1 MLKGAALTNMRIR
14 LGYVGLVLNLKDC
27 TPSGTV
33 TARTFNS
40 LPDRETAFNKLRRVG
55 RKNLCNTLR
64 ILKYNKAL
72 GIRVYRLTSK
82 LIPLATYPEADSWDY
97 TGDLAGEF
105 REAGNFIRENDMR
118 ISAHPDH
125 FTLLNSKS
133 KRVLDNS
140 VRDLDYHVRVY
151 EAMGLD
157 DSRYKLVMHVGG
169 RYSDKRES
177 VKRFVKNF
185 AALPDRIRSR
195 IVLENDDRS
204 YTASEVLSLCRE
216 LSIPMVLDIHH
227 HSCINSGERL
237 EDLIGPAFDTW
248 DKEYWPPKVHFSS
261 PRDCSNRRYHADYI
275 ELDEFVSFLEI
286 ASYTGR
292 NFDIMLEVKKKDS
305 ALLKLT
311 DQLKETK
318 GIDVISNGEFIL

>member
-1 MLKGAALTNMRIR
+1 MLIS
-14 LGYVGLVLNLKDC
+14 LGYVGLVLNLEDC

-72 GIRVYRLTSK
+72 GIKVYRLTSK

-97 TGDLAGEF
+97 TDDLAGEF
-105 REAGNFIRENDMR
+105 KEAGDFIRENNMR

-140 VRDLDYHVRVY
+140 IRDLDYHVRVY
-151 EAMGLD
+151 EAMGLYD
-157 DSRYKLVMHVGG
+157 YRYKLVMHVGG
-169 RYSDKRES
+169 RYSDKKES

-185 AALPDRIRSR
+185 SALPERIRRR

-204 YTASEVLSLCRE
+204 YSASEVLSLCRE
-216 LSIPMVLDIHH
+216 LSIPMVLDVHH
-227 HSCINSGERL
+227 HSCVNNGERL
-237 EDLIGPAFDTW
+237 EDLLGPAFDTW
-248 DKEYWPPKVHFSS
+248 DEECRQPKVHFSS

-275 ELDEFVSFLEI
+275 EFDEFVSFLEI
-286 ASYTGR
+286 ASYTDR
-292 NFDIMLEVKKKDS
+292 DFDIMLEVKKKDS
-305 ALLKLT
+305 ALLKLSE
-311 DQLKETK
+311 QLRKTK
-318 GIDVISNGEFIL
+318 GIDVISDGEFIM